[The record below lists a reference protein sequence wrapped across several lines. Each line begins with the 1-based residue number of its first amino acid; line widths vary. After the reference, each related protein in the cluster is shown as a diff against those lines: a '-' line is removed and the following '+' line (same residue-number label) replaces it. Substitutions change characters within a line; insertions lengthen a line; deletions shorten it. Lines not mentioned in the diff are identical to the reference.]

1 MGFKGDFRQW
11 EECCGLAIDGCAP
24 LFVRGVLSMGDN
36 PSKQH
41 KDRDTVLWQTYEVD
55 YVVKQLCKEYP
66 TKRRALIVN
75 VVALF
80 KKLIQPSEGHGKL
93 IACARTNLDSRE
105 SGAYG
110 QH

>member
-1 MGFKGDFRQW
+1 M
-11 EECCGLAIDGCAP
+11 A
-24 LFVRGVLSMGDN
+24 DN
-36 PSKQH
+36 PFKQH
-41 KDRDTVLWQTYEVD
+41 KDRDTVLWQSYEVD

-80 KKLIQPSEGHGKL
+80 KKLIQPSEGHEQL

-105 SGAYG
+105 SEAYG